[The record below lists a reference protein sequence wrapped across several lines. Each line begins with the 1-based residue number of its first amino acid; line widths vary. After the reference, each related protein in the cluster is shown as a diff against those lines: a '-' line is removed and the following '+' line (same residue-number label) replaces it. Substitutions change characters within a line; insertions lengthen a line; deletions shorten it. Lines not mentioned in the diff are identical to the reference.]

1 MIMDALMQSSQSLPN
16 QYQTWDYY
24 VQDGIVPILTGSVE
38 ESQAATIA
46 AFIQLGTIPQLPDS
60 GIPWVEFFTGTVQF
74 NQIDNAIKL
83 ILTQLGL
90 TSFYPQYNLVNG
102 NLVAQVTK

>member
-1 MIMDALMQSSQSLPN
+1 MQSSQSLPN

-24 VQDGIVPILTGSVE
+24 VQDGIVPILEGSVE
-38 ESQAATIA
+38 DSQAATIA

-60 GIPWVEFFTGTVQF
+60 GIPWVEFFTNTAQF
-74 NQIDNAIKL
+74 NQVDNAIKL
-83 ILTQLGL
+83 ALNQLGL
-90 TSFYPQYNLVNG
+90 TDFYPKYDLMNG